1 MELSR
6 NARNQSI
13 EAGLN
18 SERFRGL
25 IIVITIHS
33 KRKYFN
39 RNLLCFLYHRSELQW
54 FRILTL

>member
-39 RNLLCFLYHRSELQW
+39 RNLLFLVSL
-54 FRILTL
+54 